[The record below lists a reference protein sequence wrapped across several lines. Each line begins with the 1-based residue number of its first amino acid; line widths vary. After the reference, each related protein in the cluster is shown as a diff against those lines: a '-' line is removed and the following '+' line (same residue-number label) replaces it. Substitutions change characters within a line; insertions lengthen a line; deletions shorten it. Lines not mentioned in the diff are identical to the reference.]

1 MFGRPPF
8 PTGPRAFLSYWHV
21 SPQSPISKKV
31 VQKKT
36 GLNSAGCRRRTT
48 ISANSSN
55 LDIKMMGA
63 MDPTGSQLWNLM
75 DSKSMT
81 IVTIPFEHILVTFFS
96 CKMVYTTW
104 KPEETTPVL
113 VTKETKYCEGH
124 FFERGDYATWQQ
136 LLKSPGVW
144 SHFAGAKRYNEVA
157 TVEAFKILKVNG
169 MNHQKISYHQLPI
182 YCNCVIGCLSLVLQ
196 DFLPEEWCWQHKRT
210 KIKALEVAFCVFFS
224 VKIFGSLQSS
234 RFGPMPL
241 TCRVVVLAPPDHDGW
256 SSTTPMCHGKK
267 ECSSDL

>member
-1 MFGRPPF
+1 MRNIKHIQYTKVFSYSCYIYKVSSIFWDPPYGSNLVTEEWHRGGLRWVGADGWWPCTTQGHGALPGWVGVALRF
-8 PTGPRAFLSYWHV
+8 RGGFWRGEEICALDMTFCWILGKFEDIWGYVFFWKTKYIPKVLSARKWY
-21 SPQSPISKKV
+21 KKN
-31 VQKKT
+31 

-81 IVTIPFEHILVTFFS
+81 IVTIPFEHMLVTFFS

-136 LLKSPGVW
+136 LLESPGVW

-157 TVEAFKILKVNG
+157 TVEAL
-169 MNHQKISYHQLPI
+169 
-182 YCNCVIGCLSLVLQ
+182 
-196 DFLPEEWCWQHKRT
+196 
-210 KIKALEVAFCVFFS
+210 
-224 VKIFGSLQSS
+224 KIFKLQ
-234 RFGPMPL
+234 
-241 TCRVVVLAPPDHDGW
+241 
-256 SSTTPMCHGKK
+256 
-267 ECSSDL
+267 

>member
-1 MFGRPPF
+1 
-8 PTGPRAFLSYWHV
+8 
-21 SPQSPISKKV
+21 
-31 VQKKT
+31 
-36 GLNSAGCRRRTT
+36 
-48 ISANSSN
+48 
-55 LDIKMMGA
+55 MMGA
-63 MDPTGSQLWNLM
+63 MDPTKSLM

-144 SHFAGAKRYNEVA
+144 SHFAGAKRYNEVT
-157 TVEAFKILKVNG
+157 TVEALEILKVNG
-169 MNHQKISYHQLPI
+169 MKHQKISHHQLPI
-182 YCNCVIGCLSLVLQ
+182 YSCHWLFQ

-224 VKIFGSLQSS
+224 VKIFGSLQAS